1 MKTTSRLL
9 AFLVILTLSLSSF
22 SGCSLA
28 GEGEAEVIAESV
40 QTAIAE
46 AGSVEAS
53 IFLNIQAAT
62 SNSSSTGD
70 HTASVEADITVLS
83 TFAPY
88 AYHSEAFSK
97 ILVDSITTR
106 EDAELYVVPAENG
119 IDYHQ
124 YEYNAANDSWSRKTL
139 TRAEEQALSLKTCLP
154 RNWTSFFNAITLDRE
169 DVEINSKVT
178 NQYTGTIDSII
189 LQEILND
196 GIFGSFLYNVEQLLL
211 EGVYCTLYLE
221 QETNLPVQLIVDFR
235 EGLNESNMSFNNATI
250 TVDYTDWGA
259 TSEISVPKKVSV
271 VATDTQEAFYSSY
284 YAWNL
289 FLPYLKAATD
299 TGTGDAAQN
308 ENFMA
313 SWNNFQ
319 IRIDNGLTSLPVPY
333 EDLAKMGYSID
344 DYHKSDVIEP
354 NKYVVNIPIYKGQ
367 DLIYCS
373 IYNDTT
379 APLPITNCK
388 IGSISIASADQE
400 YDSISIFLP
409 GNVQLGVTKDFVI
422 STFGD
427 NAEKVSEFASDTYI
441 WRITETENQYLKVE
455 VNPQTNTVIR
465 LQLTYIPVTGG
476 EQ

>member
-9 AFLVILTLSLSSF
+9 VLLVVLTLSLSTF
-22 SGCSLA
+22 AGCGLTA
-28 GEGEAEVIAESV
+28 EDETEAIAESV
-40 QTAIAE
+40 QSAITE

-53 IFLNIQAAT
+53 IFLSIQATT
-62 SNSSSTGD
+62 SNSGSTGD
-70 HTASVEADITVLS
+70 HTASVEADIAVLS

-88 AYHSEAFSK
+88 AYHSESYSK

-119 IDYHQ
+119 IDYHE
-124 YEYNAANDSWSRKTL
+124 YEYNAANDSWSKKIL

-154 RNWTSFFNAITLDRE
+154 RNWTSFFSATMLDRE
-169 DVEINSKVT
+169 GVELNSKVT
-178 NQYTGTIDSII
+178 DMYTGTVDSSI
-189 LQEILND
+189 LQEVLND
-196 GIFGSFLYNVEQLLL
+196 GIFGAFLYNVEQLLPK
-211 EGVYCTLYLE
+211 GVYCTLYVE
-221 QETNLPVQLIVDFR
+221 QETNLPVQLVIDFR
-235 EGLNESNMSFNNATI
+235 EGLNESNMSFDNATI

-271 VATDTQEAFYSSY
+271 VAADSQESFYSSY

-299 TGTGDAAQN
+299 VGTGDATEN
-308 ENFMA
+308 ENFIA
-313 SWNNFQ
+313 SWENFQ
-319 IRIDNGLTSLPVPY
+319 IRIDNGLTSLPIPY
-333 EDLAKMGYSID
+333 EDLSKMGYYID
-344 DYHKSDVIEP
+344 DYYKSDVVEP
-354 NKYVVNIPIYKGQ
+354 NKYVVNVPIYKGQ

-400 YDSISIFLP
+400 YDGISIFLP
-409 GNVQLGVTKDFVI
+409 GNVKLGVTKDFVI

-441 WRITETENQYLKVE
+441 WRIAGTENQYLKAE

-465 LQLTYIPVTGG
+465 LELTYIPVTGG